1 MGSGE
6 VKSGAG
12 VFSSAITGAT
22 IVSTRPIETSARKR
36 RNNFCGVCTCAIRLA
51 KWRRGKRGR
60 LDRFLISIFQAYRP
74 DNQLDLANLI

>member
-22 IVSTRPIETSARKR
+22 IVNTRPIETSARKR
-36 RNNFCGVCTCAIRLA
+36 RNNFCGVCACAIRLA

-60 LDRFLISIFQAYRP
+60 LDRFLISIFQAYRA
-74 DNQLDLANLI
+74 DNQAGLASLG

>member
-22 IVSTRPIETSARKR
+22 IVTTRPIETSARKR
-36 RNNFCGVCTCAIRLA
+36 KNNFCGVCAYAIRLA

-60 LDRFLISIFQAYRP
+60 LERFLISIFQAYRA
-74 DNQLDLANLI
+74 DNHGDLASLD